1 MLNNDGVS
9 KPNNGK
15 IKDVDQLAFVV
26 KRFQTH
32 YSLKNSIIRIMLM
45 FFLDQALSKYG

>member
-26 KRFQTH
+26 EGFKHGITH
-32 YSLKNSIIRIMLM
+32 
-45 FFLDQALSKYG
+45 